1 MQSRKSQGRQ
11 SHFRELL
18 TEAMRGEYQMEKLP
32 SPAYDFA
39 EERQAVYYSNMR
51 YNMES
56 DMIVMVMNHHEQLD
70 ELKLLKEW
78 KREAQE

>member
-1 MQSRKSQGRQ
+1 MQSRKNQGRQ

-18 TEAMRGEYQMEKLP
+18 NEALNGEYQMEKLP

-39 EERQAVYYSNMR
+39 EERQAVYYSNLR

-56 DMIVMVMNHHEQLD
+56 DMSVMVMNHHEQLD

>member
-1 MQSRKSQGRQ
+1 MQSRKSQGRK
-11 SHFRELL
+11 SHFRELMD
-18 TEAMRGEYQMEKLP
+18 EAMSGEYVMEKLP

-56 DMIVMVMNHHEQLD
+56 DMSVMVMNHHEQLD

-78 KREAQE
+78 KKEA

>member
-1 MQSRKSQGRQ
+1 MQSRKSQGRK

-18 TEAMRGEYQMEKLP
+18 FEAKSGEYEMEKLP

-51 YNMES
+51 CNMES
-56 DMIVMVMNHHEQLD
+56 DMSVMVMNHHEQLD
-70 ELKLLKEW
+70 ELKWLKEW
-78 KREAQE
+78 KKEA

>member
-1 MQSRKSQGRQ
+1 
-11 SHFRELL
+11 
-18 TEAMRGEYQMEKLP
+18 MEKLP

-56 DMIVMVMNHHEQLD
+56 DMSVMVMNHHEQLD

>member
-18 TEAMRGEYQMEKLP
+18 TEAMSGEYLMEKLP

-39 EERQAVYYSNMR
+39 VERQAVYYSNMR

-56 DMIVMVMNHHEQLD
+56 DMSVMVMNHHEQLD

>member
-18 TEAMRGEYQMEKLP
+18 TEAMSGEYQMEKLP

-39 EERQAVYYSNMR
+39 EERQAVYYSNML

-56 DMIVMVMNHHEQLD
+56 DMSVMVMNHHEQLD

>member
-18 TEAMRGEYQMEKLP
+18 TEAMSGEYHMEKLP

-56 DMIVMVMNHHEQLD
+56 DMSVMVMNHHEQLD

>member
-1 MQSRKSQGRQ
+1 MQSRKNQGRR

-18 TEAMRGEYQMEKLP
+18 NEALRGEFQMEKLL
-32 SPAYDFA
+32 SSAYDFA

-56 DMIVMVMNHHEQLD
+56 DMSVMVMNHHEQLD
-70 ELKLLKEW
+70 ELKLLKKW
-78 KREAQE
+78 KRKPQE

>member
-1 MQSRKSQGRQ
+1 MQSRKNQGRQ

-18 TEAMRGEYQMEKLP
+18 SEALSGEYQMEKLP
-32 SPAYDFA
+32 SPSYDFA

-56 DMIVMVMNHHEQLD
+56 DMGVMVMNHHAQLN
-70 ELKLLKEW
+70 ELRLLKEW